1 MSKKKLLIVGWGTW
15 ASEYAFE
22 VAKRKGLEIYLATH
36 RHFPPWVNKYVK
48 PQNLIFTNVYN
59 TDELLI
65 DVISYITTNKIHFDG
80 IVTYFELNVTHAANL
95 ASILSLPGIPPEAA
109 RRSSANKLLMRESC
123 VRKNIPNPKFRTF
136 SDDKEAIKVLKLIG
150 KPSVIKPVMFG
161 HSYGVI
167 KVERNDSVEDFLKKI
182 RIAKNQLNPKYYPMM
197 KDYHQFNNRF
207 LLEEFLEGPVIS
219 VDGLIQNNRI
229 MICGITKFTLTKD
242 ESFTQESALIPA
254 DLPSSVRRSCF
265 SETKKIVKAL
275 GFNNCGFHCEMVLTG
290 KKPVLLEIAARL
302 PGGKMSYGYQ
312 VAYGANIMSMYF
324 DICLGQKVNWVLK
337 KHKYN
342 VFHHSIF
349 IQNWGEITKIEG
361 LDKLQKKPYFKLFWA
376 ADKGDLILPVMGIP
390 EPVAYYQ
397 IKGKS
402 LDDIKH
408 YQNEIQKS
416 FNYTVTKTPKAMKE
430 RLKRSINRIL
440 L

>member
-1 MSKKKLLIVGWGTW
+1 MKKKILIVGWGTYT
-15 ASEYAFE
+15 ADYAFE
-22 VAKRKGLEIYLATH
+22 VAKRKNLDVYLATAK
-36 RHFPPWVNKYVK
+36 FYPDWVKQYVK
-48 PQNLIFTNVYN
+48 SKNIIYTDTYN
-59 TDELLI
+59 TDRLLT
-65 DVISYITTNKIHFDG
+65 DVISFCKNNSIEFEAICS
-80 IVTYFELNVTHAANL
+80 YFELNITH
-95 ASILSLPGIPPEAA
+95 ASILSSVLRLPGIPPEAA
-109 RRSSANKLLMRESC
+109 RRSSANKLLMREAC
-123 VRKNIPNPKFRTF
+123 VKKNIPGPKFRAF
-136 SDDKEAIKVLKLIG
+136 SNDKEAIEAFKLIG

-182 RIAKNQLNPKYYPMM
+182 RLAKNQLNPKYYPMM

-207 LLEEFLEGPVIS
+207 LLEEFLKGPVIS
-219 VDGLIQNNRI
+219 VDGLIQDDRI

-254 DLPSSVRRSCF
+254 DLSDSIRRLCF

-275 GFNNCGFHCEMVLTG
+275 GFNNCGFHCEMVLNG
-290 KKPVLLEIAARL
+290 NKPILLEIAARL

-312 VAYGANIMSMYF
+312 NAYGVDMMSMYL
-324 DICLGQKVNWVLK
+324 DICTGTKVNWSFKEHQNV
-337 KHKYN
+337 

-349 IQNWGEITKIEG
+349 IQNWGEITKFEG
-361 LDKLQKKPYFKLFWA
+361 LNKLQKKPYFKLFWA
-376 ADKGDLILPVMGIP
+376 AKTGELILPVTGIP

-402 LDDIKH
+402 LDHVKH

-416 FNYTVTKTPKAMKE
+416 FTYTVTKTPKAIKE